1 MICNLI
7 QIYLRNLLWAINDE
21 KESSEEVYKK
31 KCQFFVATSKDSLS
45 ISSSIVIFFSL
56 NWDSSEWSRC
66 WKSRVFLLMF
76 FFPRDYNFFQNFI
89 FRNFTFS
96 KIYVSRFCLSRFF
109 PSRSYFFEIFAFE
122 ILFSRFLLSRFLFS
136 RFRQ

>member
-56 NWDSSEWSRC
+56 N
-66 WKSRVFLLMF
+66 
-76 FFPRDYNFFQNFI
+76 
-89 FRNFTFS
+89 
-96 KIYVSRFCLSRFF
+96 
-109 PSRSYFFEIFAFE
+109 
-122 ILFSRFLLSRFLFS
+122 
-136 RFRQ
+136 